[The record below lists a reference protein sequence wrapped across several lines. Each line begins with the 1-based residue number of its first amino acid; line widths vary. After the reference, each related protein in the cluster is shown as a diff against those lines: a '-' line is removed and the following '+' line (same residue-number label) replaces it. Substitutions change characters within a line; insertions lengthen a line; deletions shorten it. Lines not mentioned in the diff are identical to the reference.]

1 MMVIAIGEVIVVVV
15 LRPIRFLLGGQRTP
29 LGRAVLRF
37 ENWILHHLHIMGAE
51 SRMRHELEM
60 HGQASGFLAE
70 GLSNQANVMQSLD
83 DTVNRVRDETGA
95 SHQDSLDTARQQ
107 ATRSLRRGQRQVES
121 RGGQRSDDIHDAMLE
136 AQRRQRREEERARR
150 RQSSRS

>member
-15 LRPIRFLLGGQRTP
+15 LRPIRFLLGGGRTP
-29 LGRAVLRF
+29 LGRAVLRI
-37 ENWILHHLHIMGAE
+37 ENWILHHLHVMGAE

-83 DTVNRVRDETGA
+83 DTVSRVRDETGA
-95 SHQDSLDTARQQ
+95 SHQDSLDAARQQ
-107 ATRSLRRGQRQVES
+107 DASSLRGGQRQVDS
-121 RGGQRSDDIHDAMLE
+121 RGGQRSDDIHEAMLE
-136 AQRRQRREEERARR
+136 AQRRQNQQTERARR
-150 RQSSRS
+150 RRR